1 MNPQSQKQ
9 DVLKKGQKQ
18 PILASLAWCEM
29 RIAKII
35 NGDEIIVKTTKEIV
49 MINGRQDDDNAV
61 NNYDEFIKS
70 VINKKI
76 AQMIYIKDYEAC
88 KAQDINNKYISNN
101 GSKGTIISFKID
113 PIMDHTIAT
122 K

>member
-88 KAQDINNKYISNN
+88 NIQDINNKYISNN

-113 PIMDHTIAT
+113 PIMDHKIAT

>member
-88 KAQDINNKYISNN
+88 KVQDINNKYINNN